1 MADPID
7 TTTATEDELRD
18 QAVASIKRKRD
29 FKNSALAYVV
39 VNIALVIIWA
49 ATGAGSFW
57 PVWVIGGWGIGLAFQ
72 AYGAYG
78 RKHGITE
85 GEISEEMQRLRR

>member
-7 TTTATEDELRD
+7 TTTATEDELRE

-29 FKNSALAYVV
+29 FKNTALAYVV

-57 PVWVIGGWGIGLAFQ
+57 PAWVIGGWGIGLAFQ
-72 AYGAYG
+72 GYGAYG

>member
-49 ATGAGSFW
+49 S
-57 PVWVIGGWGIGLAFQ
+57 V
-72 AYGAYG
+72 
-78 RKHGITE
+78 
-85 GEISEEMQRLRR
+85 SS